1 MPRIVPGRDDGAQSA
16 PGRGASRASR
26 MGWAQRLK
34 RVFAIDVEKCDR
46 CRGAVRIIAC
56 IEDPQVIEQILRH
69 LGLGGALSGE
79 ALPRAPPA
87 TAGLFD

>member
-1 MPRIVPGRDDGAQSA
+1 
-16 PGRGASRASR
+16 

-79 ALPRAPPA
+79 ALQRAPPA

>member
-1 MPRIVPGRDDGAQSA
+1 
-16 PGRGASRASR
+16 

-46 CRGAVRIIAC
+46 CGGAGRIIAC
-56 IEDPQVIEQILRH
+56 IEDPQVIEKILRH
-69 LGLGGALSGE
+69 LGLGGALS